1 MAAEKLS
8 EDQKKEI
15 MEYQS
20 LQQQYQVLA
29 MQRQQLAVA
38 LAENKAASEAV
49 AKAKGKVYRFAGSVL
64 VEKDKK
70 ALTEELD
77 KEKETLELRSKV
89 FDKQEKQ
96 LREKLEAVTK
106 KLQASLGGGEAA
118 VEGG

>member
-1 MAAEKLS
+1 MAAEKLT

-15 MEYQS
+15 MDYQS
-20 LQQQYQVLA
+20 LQQQYQLLA
-29 MQRQQLAVA
+29 MQKQQVAVA
-38 LAENKAASEAV
+38 LAENKAACEAI

-64 VEKDKK
+64 VEKDKNT
-70 ALTEELD
+70 LVGELG
-77 KEKETLELRSKV
+77 KENETLELRSKV